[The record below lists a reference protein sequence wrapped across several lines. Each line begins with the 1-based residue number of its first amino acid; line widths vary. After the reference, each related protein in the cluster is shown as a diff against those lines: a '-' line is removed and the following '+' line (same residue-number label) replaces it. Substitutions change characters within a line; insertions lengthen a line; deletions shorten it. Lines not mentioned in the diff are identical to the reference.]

1 MKKRQHIPVTT
12 LLLISTMLAALLL
25 AGCTPSA
32 PPAEPGNQPA
42 QTTPLPEEPD
52 TAVRI
57 VDALDR
63 TITFE
68 EPPQR
73 IVLAGKALFMVADAM
88 YAFPEAL
95 ERLVATGDTGQSGS
109 DNFIAQI
116 DPAYPE
122 KEVLDG
128 EAGAEQI
135 AATNPDAVVLKS
147 FLAESLGAPLEA
159 LGIPVVY
166 VSLETPEQYTRD
178 LAILGALFQN
188 ETRAGELLSY
198 YQNQV
203 FRVTQPLAGLPEAD
217 KPSVLLLYYSDRDGE
232 VAFSVPPMPWIQ
244 TIMVQEAGGVPV
256 WVGANPGGGWAKVS
270 LEQVAAWDADVV
282 LIVSYF
288 RNPDEVVAE
297 LQANPQWQQLR
308 AVQNDRLIAFPGDFY
323 SWDQPD
329 TRWILGQMWL
339 AKALH
344 PDKYPDLDLQ
354 AELVDFYDRL
364 YGLGA
369 DFVEQQVQP
378 RLKGDL

>member
-1 MKKRQHIPVTT
+1 MTKQQRNHGLI
-12 LLLISTMLAALLL
+12 LLMTVLLAAVLL
-25 AGCTPSA
+25 AGCTPAAPTAPESQ
-32 PPAEPGNQPA
+32 PPAATPVPQEPS
-42 QTTPLPEEPD
+42 
-52 TAVRI
+52 TAVTL

-63 TITFE
+63 TVTFE
-68 EPPQR
+68 QAPQR

-88 YAFPEAL
+88 YTFPEAQQ
-95 ERLVATGDTGQSGS
+95 RVVATGDTGQSGS

-122 KEVLDG
+122 KEVLAGD
-128 EAGAEQI
+128 AGAEQI

-166 VSLETPEQYTRD
+166 VSLETPEQYNRD

-188 ETRAGELLSY
+188 EDRAGELLSY

-203 FRVTQPLAGLPEAD
+203 FRITQPLAGLPEAD
-217 KPSVLLLYYSDRDGE
+217 KPRVLLLYYSDKDGE
-232 VAFSVPPMPWIQ
+232 VAFNVPPMPWIQ
-244 TIMVQEAGGVPV
+244 TIMVEDAGGTPV
-256 WVGANPGGGWAKVS
+256 WAEANPGGGWAKVS

-282 LIVSYF
+282 LLVSYF
-288 RNPDEVVAE
+288 RSPEEVVAE
-297 LQANPQWQQLR
+297 LQANPQWQQLS
-308 AVQNDRLIAFPGDFY
+308 AVQNDRLYAFPGDFY

-339 AKALH
+339 AKTLH

-354 AELVDFYDRL
+354 AELAEFYGFL
-364 YGLGA
+364 YGLDGS
-369 DFVEQQVQP
+369 FVEQEVQT
-378 RLKGDL
+378 RMKGDM